1 MRYPKVTKAEL
12 TAPPAKFRVL
22 RVHIRGNSETVYV
35 IADFDSLADA
45 KRAAKENS
53 GMGSPVFGYNDQAE
67 LIVRYG
73 SWH

>member
-1 MRYPKVTKAEL
+1 
-12 TAPPAKFRVL
+12 
-22 RVHIRGNSETVYV
+22 V

-45 KRAAKENS
+45 KRAAKQNS
-53 GMGSPVFGYNDQAE
+53 DMGSPVFIYNDQAE